1 MKFWDVMAT
10 RYSHPDFLLDGY
22 ISCGQLRRFIHEA
35 WSLYQEDYLW
45 EFWLAKVNNGKSFND
60 FKDSLGR
67 KPAPASSKKQRPPD
81 EEIRAI
87 IQASKKV
94 VAGNYAFEDSR

>member
-1 MKFWDVMAT
+1 MKFWDTMAK
-10 RYSHPDFLLDGY
+10 RYSCPDFLLDGY
-22 ISCGQLRRFIHEA
+22 IAQKQLSRFIHEA

-60 FKDSLGR
+60 FRAGI
-67 KPAPASSKKQRPPD
+67 SKKSDSMKKSSERPSE

-87 IQASKKV
+87 IEQSK
-94 VAGNYAFEDSR
+94 NITTSYTFEDSR